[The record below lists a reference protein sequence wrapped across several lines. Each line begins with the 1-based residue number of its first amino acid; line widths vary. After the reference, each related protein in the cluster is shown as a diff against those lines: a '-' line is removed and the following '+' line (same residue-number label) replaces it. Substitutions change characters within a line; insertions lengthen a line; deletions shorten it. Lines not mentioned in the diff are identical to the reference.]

1 MKKTYCILLLFILV
15 LPALLNDG
23 LTEAA
28 KNQSMIISSEQYEKG
43 YRYNIQGWIYL
54 HIEGN
59 PYERGYQ
66 HGYLLS
72 DEIVDMLTRWSS
84 IFPQKWSWKK
94 HRWDAHRLFWN
105 KYPDEYQQEIKGI
118 ADGVTARG
126 GTIDG
131 EPVTYKDILTMNE
144 MYEMLSRFRT
154 YSVYP
159 YRLRSRWF
167 MGGISYILGSFKSSS
182 DEHNGKCSAFMAT
195 GDATADSRLVAAQST
210 FGGGGKDSWWHN
222 YIAERFNVI
231 LDIKPDKGYRL
242 LLATSPG
249 MIWSD
254 EDFYQNS
261 AGMILM
267 ETTLDPLATWS
278 RRGDPLV
285 VRVRKA
291 IQYSDS
297 VDEIVNCLL
306 EKNNGLFANDWL
318 IGDTKTGE
326 IASLELA
333 LHNHGLTRT
342 KNGVI
347 WSCNNAKNDKVRWE
361 LYSFFGM
368 GIVGRIFARDFK
380 PSNRDIKFE
389 EMLTEHHGEIDIDIA
404 KKIMSTSPLN
414 SGSTDWKITNSQ
426 MIDNFGLWCFMG
438 KPGGS
443 DFIASEHPL
452 DKNTPG
458 YTDLPIC
465 GWVQIYALADNP
477 KYRSNSKT
485 TDIIGKQSKIWEQQS
500 SEEVLGNA
508 VYSSPMIL
516 ENTLYSTSWDGNINA
531 IDAINGIQVWE
542 KNIGWSSTSSPTVID
557 DMVFVGS
564 SDGFYALD
572 ADDGK
577 TIWENNNIG
586 AVSSKPAFFDEAVYC
601 GSHNGK
607 VYAFNSEDGSL
618 KWSYTTNDE
627 IYSSP
632 TIDDNTLYIGS
643 NDGYLY
649 AIDASNG
656 KNMWAYKTDG
666 PVCSS
671 PLVYDNIVYFGSWDN
686 NLYAL
691 NSDTGE
697 LIWKFTTGW
706 GIDSSPTIR
715 DDVLYVGCSDNN
727 LYAIDAKDGALRWVF
742 TANAAI
748 HSSPNV
754 YGGFVFF
761 GCDDGRIYAL
771 DSSDGDRIWS
781 NAPDY
786 HIQGIYNYVTRPIV
800 SSPLVYDGKI
810 YIGSTNGKMYC
821 FHAGTYEPP
830 ATVLEADES
839 VDTWLFLA
847 LPLLCVILV
856 IVIYLYWN
864 KRKR

>member
-1 MKKTYCILLLFILV
+1 MILLFILI
-15 LPALLNDG
+15 LPSLLNDG
-23 LTEAA
+23 LAEATE
-28 KNQSMIISSEQYEKG
+28 NESTIISSEQYGKG

-54 HIEGN
+54 HIEGEA
-59 PYERGYQ
+59 YERGYQ
-66 HGYLLS
+66 HGYLLA

-126 GTIDG
+126 GAIEGD
-131 EPVTYKDILTMNE
+131 PVTYKDILTMNE

-159 YRLRSRWF
+159 HRLRSKWF
-167 MGGISYILGSFKSSS
+167 MGGISYVLGSFKSSS
-182 DEHNGKCSAFMAT
+182 DEHDGKCSAFMAT
-195 GDATADSRLVAAQST
+195 GDATVDGRVVAAQST
-210 FGGGGKDSWWHN
+210 FGGKGKDSWWHN

-231 LDIKPDKGYRL
+231 LDIKPDKGYRI

-267 ETTLDPLATWS
+267 ETTIQLGTWS

-297 VDEIVNCLL
+297 IDDIVSCLL

-347 WSCNNAKNDKVRWE
+347 WSCNNIKNDKVRWE
-361 LYSFFGM
+361 LYSFFGL
-368 GIVGRIFARDFK
+368 GIFGRIFFRDFK

-389 EMLTEHHGEIDIDIA
+389 ELLNEYHGEIDIDMA
-404 KKIMSTSPLN
+404 KKILSTSPIN
-414 SGSTDWKITNSQ
+414 SGSTDCKITDSQ

-443 DFIASEHPL
+443 DFIASEYPL
-452 DKNTPG
+452 DKNVPG
-458 YTDLPIC
+458 YTDLPMC
-465 GWVQIYALADNP
+465 GWVQLYALSTRP
-477 KYRSNSKT
+477 EYHSNIKT
-485 TDIIGKQSKIWEQQS
+485 ANLIGKQSKIFWEHGK

-508 VYSSPMIL
+508 VYSSPIIV
-516 ENTLYSTSWDGNINA
+516 EETLYSTSWSGNITA
-531 IDAINGIQVWE
+531 IDATTGRQLWE
-542 KNIGWSSTSSPTVID
+542 KNIGWGSTSSPTVAD

-564 SDGFYALD
+564 NNGLYALNK
-572 ADDGK
+572 K
-577 TIWENNNIG
+577 TGEIIWENNIG
-586 AVSSKPAFFDEAVYC
+586 VVSSKPAFFDDTIFC
-601 GSHNGK
+601 GSHDGN
-607 VYAFNSEDGSL
+607 VYAFDSEDGGL
-618 KWSYTTNDE
+618 EWICTTNGG

-632 TIDDNTLYIGS
+632 IVNNNVLYIGS
-643 NDGYLY
+643 NDGRLY
-649 AIDASNG
+649 AIDISNG
-656 KNMWAYKTDG
+656 ETIWSYKTDG

-671 PLVYDNIVYFGSWDN
+671 PLVYDDVVYFGSWDN

-691 NSDTGE
+691 NSETGN
-697 LIWKFTTGW
+697 LDWKFTAGW

-727 LYAIDAKDGALRWVF
+727 LYAIDAEDGALKWIF
-742 TANAAI
+742 TANADI
-748 HSSPNV
+748 QSSPTI

-761 GCDDGRIYAL
+761 GCGDGKIYAL
-771 DSSDGDRIWS
+771 DASNGALVWS

-786 HIQGIYNYVTRPIV
+786 HIQGIYNYVTKPIV
-800 SSPLVYDGKI
+800 SSPVAYNGRI
-810 YIGSTNGKMYC
+810 YIGSTNGKIYC
-821 FHAGTYEPP
+821 FDAGTYESPSV
-830 ATVLEADES
+830 VLEADVS
-839 VDTWLFLA
+839 VDTWWFFLI
-847 LPLLCVILV
+847 LLLIFVILV
-856 IVIYLYWN
+856 TALYLYWN
-864 KRKR
+864 KRK